1 MQLQL
6 NKHIMNKKQ
15 SDALKAA
22 ARKQHQQEQSAAVS
36 FTATQHEL
44 TFNKNDYSRYFVWGT
59 AVLLVMIFIIF

>member
-1 MQLQL
+1 
-6 NKHIMNKKQ
+6 MNKKQ

-22 ARKQHQQEQSAAVS
+22 ARKQYQQEQEVASFAV
-36 FTATQHEL
+36 TQHEL